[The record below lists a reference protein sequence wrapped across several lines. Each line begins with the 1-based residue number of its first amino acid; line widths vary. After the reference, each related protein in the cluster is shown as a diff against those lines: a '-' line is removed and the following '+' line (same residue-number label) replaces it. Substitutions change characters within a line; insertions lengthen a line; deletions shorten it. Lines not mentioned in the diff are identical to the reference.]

1 MKSLALRRCLVCA
14 ALAIA
19 AACSGAARSFA
30 AENFASVDK
39 IDVHVHI
46 NTPGSALI
54 DQAEADHFRL
64 LTINVDYPDF
74 PPIAEQAR
82 IAQELI
88 GRHPSVLAY
97 AATFSMSG
105 WDEPD
110 WQARVIRELDGA
122 FAAGAVAVKVWK
134 GAWS

>member
-1 MKSLALRRCLVCA
+1 MKSLALLRCLACA
-14 ALAIA
+14 GLAIA
-19 AACSGAARSFA
+19 AAGCSAPRTFA
-30 AENFASVDK
+30 ADDFASADK

-82 IAQELI
+82 IAQELVAS
-88 GRHPSVLAY
+88 HPSVLAY
-97 AATFSMSG
+97 AATFSVSG

-110 WQARVIRELDGA
+110 WQARVIRDLEDALPPA
-122 FAAGAVAVKVWK
+122 P
-134 GAWS
+134 SQ